1 MGEEQV
7 QQPARGA
14 AAQKP
19 GRKSFGVGFFLV
31 LIIALAVAL
40 SGLYYQEEVYSMI
53 LLKPWDKSG
62 PRGAVDTW
70 AAALKTNDPAAIQA
84 ASARELNISVEGDEV
99 TGISQGAML
108 QPNPPEA
115 LIPAGPAA
123 DVEVKFD
130 LRKDKRQAEMMM
142 PAADGGTLIYY
153 AVPVEGTWKILAW
166 SRSRP
171 KGAPTD

>member
-7 QQPARGA
+7 QQPAESA
-14 AAQKP
+14 AAEKPQK
-19 GRKSFGVGFFLV
+19 KSFGVGFFLV

-99 TGISQGAML
+99 AGISQGAML
-108 QPNPPEA
+108 QPNPPEV
-115 LIPAGPAA
+115 LIPAGPAS

-142 PAADGGTLIYY
+142 PAADGGTLVYY
-153 AVPVEGTWKILAW
+153 AIPVEGAWKILAW

-171 KGAPTD
+171 KGAPAE